1 MDFFCV
7 WFFYPDWRGLELWSN
22 CLLSFFQQ
30 PFILLK
36 LSLFCHVILQNS
48 GCPELNFIKLSSA
61 SFKHYAALW
70 LACVYWLTSTAHIII
85 ISLFCCYATY
95 DTYFGWI
102 TFRISTHNHTVGWI
116 TGDAV
121 LKPVNCIVKWGNR
134 VVNIAVLFS
143 FVKSVLH
150 ELFKRSSAQ
159 HRTNQKPLSHEAF
172 A

>member
-1 MDFFCV
+1 MF
-7 WFFYPDWRGLELWSN
+7 FFYPDWRGLELWSN
-22 CLLSFFQQ
+22 CLLSFFN
-30 PFILLK
+30 
-36 LSLFCHVILQNS
+36 SLFFRLNS
-48 GCPELNFIKLSSA
+48 PFFVTLSCRTSVCPEFNFIKLSSA

-70 LACVYWLTSTAHIII
+70 LTCVLTDFNSPYYHHQLVLLLCHLWYILWMNSIQN
-85 ISLFCCYATY
+85 FN
-95 DTYFGWI
+95 
-102 TFRISTHNHTVGWI
+102 THSHSGVE

-150 ELFKRSSAQ
+150 ELFRRSSPQ
-159 HRTNQKPLSHEAF
+159 HRTNQRPLSHETF